1 MSASVVIVQSVC
13 QHLCVSILWLLCN
26 LCVSICLQ
34 GPAPHR
40 DYLRAGF
47 ILVGCSCQSVSQ
59 FCVVEFCHCILHL
72 DLRCVIHAIL
82 ISLLCFV
89 WATSVATLST
99 GDSLTFGG
107 SGGIIDCYGKGA
119 RLTTADSACLRR
131 KPEEQ
136 RRKPEQWRVV
146 NQQ

>member
-1 MSASVVIVQSVC
+1 MVIVQSVC

-47 ILVGCSCQSVSQ
+47 ILVVGSCQSVSQ

-99 GDSLTFGG
+99 GDSLTVGMVPRNPPTKVTV
-107 SGGIIDCYGKGA
+107 Y
-119 RLTTADSACLRR
+119 T
-131 KPEEQ
+131 
-136 RRKPEQWRVV
+136 
-146 NQQ
+146 